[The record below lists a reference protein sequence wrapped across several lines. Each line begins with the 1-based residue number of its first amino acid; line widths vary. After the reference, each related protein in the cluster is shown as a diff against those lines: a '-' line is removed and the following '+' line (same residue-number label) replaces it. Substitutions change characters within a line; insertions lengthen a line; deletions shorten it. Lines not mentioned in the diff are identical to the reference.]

1 MLITLRAYRVK
12 KSQSLKPR
20 VEHTYLKFTGVPFQG
35 SDHVIFMPT
44 FNFSYKLIS
53 SCNFQNDNRIR
64 KALNTTFTHQV
75 SHLCVSSFCLQS
87 DDLLF
92 KVLFII
98 HALIKSHSCVDK
110 FMSSTV

>member
-20 VEHTYLKFTGVPFQG
+20 VEHTYMKFTGVPFQG
-35 SDHVIFMPT
+35 PDHVIFMPT

-53 SCNFQNDNRIR
+53 SCNFQNDNPIH